1 MTTTHHRGL
10 LVERAL
16 LYDLK
21 LWLRS
26 LGRPGAFRR
35 EMLDLARLAEG
46 ERVLDIG
53 CGTGSLALAAKR
65 RVGAAGDVRAIDP
78 SAEMIAAARR
88 KARRARL
95 EVGLEVGVAQAL
107 ELADASVDAVF
118 ATLVLHHLPH
128 EDLVQSFREIRRVL
142 APGGRFLAV
151 DIDLDDP
158 SNPRGSPHAHAHR
171 LGARFDLG
179 EVTALAGHLGLG
191 LAETGRLAFR
201 LRRFESMRYA
211 LLSAA

>member
-1 MTTTHHRGL
+1 MTTAHHRGL
-10 LVERAL
+10 LIEGAR

-21 LWLRS
+21 LWLRA

-35 EMLDLARLAEG
+35 EMLDLARLAGG
-46 ERVLDIG
+46 ERVLDVG
-53 CGTGSLALAAKR
+53 CGTGSLAVAAKR
-65 RVGAAGDVRAIDP
+65 RVGTAGGVRAIDP
-78 SAEMIAAARR
+78 SPELIAAAQR

-95 EVGLEVGVAQAL
+95 DVGFEVGVAQAL
-107 ELADASVDAVF
+107 ELADASVDVVF

-128 EDLVQSFREIRRVL
+128 DDLVQSFREIRRVL

-158 SNPRGSPHAHAHR
+158 SNPQGSPHAHAHR
-171 LGARFDLG
+171 LGVRFDLE
-179 EVTALAGHLGLG
+179 EVTALAGHLGLELVESG
-191 LAETGRLAFR
+191 SMAFR
-201 LRRFESMRYA
+201 LRRFERMRYA

>member
-107 ELADASVDAVF
+107 ELADASVDVVF

-128 EDLVQSFREIRRVL
+128 DDLVQSFREIRRVL

-158 SNPRGSPHAHAHR
+158 SNPHGSPHAHAHR

-179 EVTALAGHLGLG
+179 EVTALAGHLGLE
-191 LAETGRLAFR
+191 LVESGRLAFR